1 MGKLKLYW
9 VNMTL
14 PSSSPAVANYS
25 VLVTGATGAIGRA
38 IVQQLSLQGL
48 TVFAGGRDKTALDAL
63 VKNTQGVVM
72 PLNYDVTDEQAVKA
86 IFRVIQ
92 QEQAKETVGKFVGLV
107 NNAGVMKASP
117 LVITSK
123 SDLQQQFNVNFFA
136 AYQHMQLASRLMARH
151 KQGVIVNLLSQIGE
165 QGSQGLSAYSAS
177 KAALTGAT
185 KSLAKELAPLGIRVN
200 GVAPGFIETPL
211 TDHFSDQERNE
222 IKNRIALKKL
232 GTAEQVAQAVAFLID
247 ERSSYTT
254 GHILPVDGLFQV

>member
-1 MGKLKLYW
+1 
-9 VNMTL
+9 MTL

-185 KSLAKELAPLGIRVN
+185 KSLAKELAPLGIPV
-200 GVAPGFIETPL
+200 
-211 TDHFSDQERNE
+211 
-222 IKNRIALKKL
+222 
-232 GTAEQVAQAVAFLID
+232 
-247 ERSSYTT
+247 SYTHLT
-254 GHILPVDGLFQV
+254 LQTILLV